1 MPLTHK
7 VRQVAK
13 VSTLILALAGLMP
26 GPPAAAIP
34 ASVAASCDRAAQ
46 RAAARHGI
54 PDDVMLSITRVETG
68 RSEGGQ
74 IRPWPWTVNMEGE
87 GHWFETEHA
96 AQAFVFARFKA
107 GARSFDIGCFQINYR
122 WHGSGF
128 RSIEEMFD
136 PERNA
141 DYAAAFLAELHAE
154 FGDWTRA
161 AGAYHSRTERHAAN
175 YERKFDNMRRMMAD
189 LAPSGTTPEPATG
202 RPALR
207 PAALTTGQTRLGS
220 LVPVGGAGVALI
232 GLN

>member
-1 MPLTHK
+1 MPLTPTP
-7 VRQVAK
+7 RQCAK
-13 VSTLILALAGLMP
+13 LATLILVFAGLIP
-26 GPPAAAIP
+26 GPQAVARPN
-34 ASVAASCDRAAQ
+34 SVVAACDRAAI
-46 RAAARHGI
+46 RAAGRHGI

-68 RSEGGQ
+68 RSAGGEV
-74 IRPWPWTVNMEGE
+74 RPWPWTVNMEGK
-87 GHWFETEHA
+87 GHWFETEQA

-141 DYAAAFLAELHAE
+141 DYAAVFLRELHAE

-161 AGAYHSRTERHAAN
+161 AGAYHSRTERHAAV
-175 YERKFDNMRRMMAD
+175 YERKFDDMRRTVARSTTD
-189 LAPSGTTPEPATG
+189 DTPAVTQRRVRTTP
-202 RPALR
+202 
-207 PAALTTGQTRLGS
+207 LTTGQTRLGS
-220 LVPVGGAGVALI
+220 LVPVGSSGIALI